1 MSDHLLEK
9 LFEHNNWAN
18 LQIVRACA
26 ALTDA
31 QLDAEP
37 TSATQGSIRSTL
49 THMLRSQRG
58 YLRQLTTPL
67 QERLDSVPTPAMS
80 EMEAFAR
87 SSGEELIAL
96 ARDTSK
102 IIAAPIETRDGFR
115 VEPWV
120 VVLQIINHAT
130 EHREQIK
137 SMLTAQGFTPPS
149 IDGWDYGEFTGA
161 MVPVEKAGNP

>member
-1 MSDHLLEK
+1 MSDQFLVK
-9 LFEHNNWAN
+9 LFEHNDWAN

-58 YLRQLTTPL
+58 YLRQLTLPL
-67 QERLDSVPTPAMS
+67 EQRLDSVPVPALA
-80 EMEAFAR
+80 EMEDFAR
-87 SSGEELIAL
+87 RSGEELIAL
-96 ARDTSK
+96 ARDPSK
-102 IIAAPIETRDGFR
+102 IVKGPIQSRDGF
-115 VEPWV
+115 VFEPWV
-120 VVLQIINHAT
+120 VMLQIINHAT
-130 EHREQIK
+130 EHREQVK

-149 IDGWDYGEFTGA
+149 IDGWDYGEFTDA
-161 MVPVEKAGNP
+161 NTPAEKAG

>member
-1 MSDHLLEK
+1 MGEDFFVR

-26 ALTDA
+26 ALSDA

-58 YLRQLTTPL
+58 YLRQLTLPL
-67 QERLDSVPTPAMS
+67 QDRLDSVPVPSIT
-80 EMEAFAR
+80 EMEDFAR
-87 SSGEELIAL
+87 LSGEELIAL
-96 ARDTSK
+96 ARDPSGIVK
-102 IIAAPIETRDGFR
+102 GHIQSRDGF
-115 VEPWV
+115 VFEPWV
-120 VVLQIINHAT
+120 VMLQIINHAT

-137 SMLTAQGFTPPS
+137 SMLTAQGITPPS
-149 IDGWDYGEFTGA
+149 IDGWDYAEFTGA
-161 MVPVEKAGNP
+161 MVPAEKPNKG

>member
-1 MSDHLLEK
+1 MGDPYLVK

-18 LQIVRACA
+18 LQIVRACT
-26 ALTDA
+26 ALSDA
-31 QLDAEP
+31 QLDAAP
-37 TSATQGSIRSTL
+37 TSATEGSIRSTL
-49 THMLRSQRG
+49 THLLRSQRG
-58 YLRQLTTPL
+58 YLRQLTLPL
-67 QERLDSVPTPAMS
+67 EQRLESVPVPAMS
-80 EMEAFAR
+80 EMEDFAR
-87 SSGEELIAL
+87 RSGEELIAL

-102 IIAAPIETRDGFR
+102 VVPGPIQTRDGFV

-161 MVPVEKAGNP
+161 NVPAEKANKR